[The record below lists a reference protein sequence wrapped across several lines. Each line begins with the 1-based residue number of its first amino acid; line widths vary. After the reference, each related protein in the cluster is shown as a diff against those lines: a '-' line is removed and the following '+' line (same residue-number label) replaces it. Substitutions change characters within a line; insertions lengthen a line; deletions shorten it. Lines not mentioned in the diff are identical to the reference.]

1 MKEYSLTAL
10 TGSRY
15 ITDNWKHWIL
25 RRDIIKKLTK
35 EQFSNLLEYKLA
47 CKDHYD
53 DSWEAWYFEVA
64 LDTPTETTK
73 SIKLEISCILL
84 SSWWQD
90 NKVNE
95 KTQEQDKNQ
104 ETTVETNPCNLFY
117 IKKWNVVEIDWKK
130 VVFQDDYPLE
140 APKELI
146 DEIINMKNESLT
158 TMQPQVIEVVV
169 DNEGYKVNANSII
182 LEN

>member
-15 ITDNWKHWIL
+15 KTDNWKHWIL
-25 RRDIIKKLTK
+25 RRDIIKTLTK

-47 CKDHYD
+47 CKDHFD
-53 DSWEAWYFEVA
+53 DSWEAWYFEVE

-84 SSWWQD
+84 SSWLQD
-90 NKVNE
+90 NKSPK
-95 KTQEQDKNQ
+95 KTLEQDKDN
-104 ETTVETNPCNLFY
+104 ETVKETSAFSMFY
-117 IKKWNVVEIDWKK
+117 IKKWNIIEIDWKK
-130 VVFQDDYPLE
+130 SVFQDDYPLE

-158 TMQPQVIEVVV
+158 TMQPQIINMIIDKEDYRVS
-169 DNEGYKVNANSII
+169 ANSII